1 MTIIEYNGKGKE
13 LDFGITYYQA
23 TGSKDVAF
31 GRDEYIP
38 QHEFDGSGRSFDK
51 ILVSNNTPDGG
62 YAFCFEGDSLQIA
75 VSGKKLLFTMSEEAH
90 DRTNLKEGFIFIN
103 GKDIFHET
111 MKKIK
116 ENIADCK
123 AYRKKRFDKAVKS
136 AYEKGYSK
144 EDIEEILDNAEK
156 GSAFRI
162 IENLRKKPKTGFSFA
177 EILSSEQIERL
188 KVNQN

>member
-1 MTIIEYNGKGKE
+1 MTIIEHKGKE

-23 TGSKDVAF
+23 TGRMDVAF

-38 QHEFDGSGRSFDK
+38 QHEFDGSGRSFGK
-51 ILVSNNTPDGG
+51 ILISNNTPDGG
-62 YAFCFEGDSLQIA
+62 YAFCFEGNN
-75 VSGKKLLFTMSEEAH
+75 LLITVNDGELVITMSEEAH
-90 DRTNLKEGFIFIN
+90 DRTNLKEGFVFIN

-111 MKKIK
+111 IKKIK

-144 EDIEEILDNAEK
+144 EEIEDILDNAEK
-156 GSAFRI
+156 GNVFRI
-162 IENLRKKPKTGFSFA
+162 IENLRDKPKTGFSFA